1 MTSAPS
7 QPAPRVKRSAAVAEA
22 IRTWIVREGLG
33 PGHAL
38 PIEREMIARF
48 GVSRATM
55 REALRELEVQGMVR
69 VKTGPR
75 GGPIVS
81 GDGAREVLRAIR
93 TFCYFRGV
101 SAQDIYALR
110 TPLEVEAAVSATA
123 LLEPAELDRLA
134 ELVALSERPAAG
146 PEERLAQREAEFE
159 FHRLLARRSP
169 NPLLA
174 LMVDAIASILSE
186 ATSAESAAHARHADW
201 SCENARHHARILSA
215 LRERDAP
222 RVGALMREHME
233 SACGH
238 LALMHAHPPCGVA
251 LPAGAEA

>member
-1 MTSAPS
+1 MSAAA
-7 QPAPRVKRSAAVAEA
+7 PARRVKRSAAVAEA
-22 IRTWIVREGLG
+22 IRAWIVREGLG

-81 GDGAREVLRAIR
+81 GDGAREILSAIR

-110 TPLEVEAAVSATA
+110 TPLEVEAAISATGRLDA
-123 LLEPAELDRLA
+123 ADLDRLA
-134 ELVALSERPAAG
+134 ELVALSERPAEA

-159 FHRLLARRSP
+159 FHRLLAGRSP

-174 LMVDAIASILSE
+174 LMVDAIASILSK
-186 ATSAESAAHARHADW
+186 ATSADSAAHARHADW

-222 RVGALMREHME
+222 RVGMLMREHMD

-238 LALMHAHPPCGVA
+238 LALMHADPPCGAA